1 MKTSSDILLEFLF
14 PKFSRPPSS
23 RFLSS
28 FASPSKEKDF
38 PNKKVNKS
46 IVISIDKKREGDDK
60 RTSVM
65 IKNLP
70 LDVTKMYI
78 NEMLRGVGNINYLY
92 LPHEKY
98 TNKCLGFAFVNVVNY
113 KNIIRLY
120 NKVNGVKLE
129 KFEMKRPLEICYSIV
144 QGKAG
149 LAEMF
154 GKK

>member
-1 MKTSSDILLEFLF
+1 M
-14 PKFSRPPSS
+14 
-23 RFLSS
+23 
-28 FASPSKEKDF
+28 
-38 PNKKVNKS
+38 
-46 IVISIDKKREGDDK
+46 EGDDK

-70 LDVTKMYI
+70 LDVTKQYI
-78 NEMLRGVGNINYLY
+78 NEILTGVGNINYIY
-92 LPHEKY
+92 LPHEQY
-98 TNKCLGFAFVNVVNY
+98 TKRCLGFAFVNVVNY

-129 KFEMKRPLEICYSIV
+129 NFDMKRPLEICYSKV